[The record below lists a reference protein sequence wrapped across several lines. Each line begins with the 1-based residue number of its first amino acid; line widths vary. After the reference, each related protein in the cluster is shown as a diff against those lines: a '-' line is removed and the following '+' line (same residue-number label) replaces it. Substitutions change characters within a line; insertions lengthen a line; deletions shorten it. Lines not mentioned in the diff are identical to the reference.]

1 MFKRVILLFSLLLIC
16 FNQFASNNIEFDY
29 ENESFFAIIGL
40 TGCGKSEFLNALA
53 GEKVCETS
61 NKGKSKTQDIQKV
74 ELVYKNNL
82 FSAIDTPGL
91 DDSNDDNSKIEIIKD
106 LLIKYP
112 KIKKLLLIKRYNEVR
127 FPGSLQKALKIYMEA
142 FPIKDFWE
150 HVIVVNTFANPHDE
164 TFTDYMEEMHEK
176 YVDKILECE
185 NLIEFMKSKGIDIPQ
200 DIKEYYVDSI
210 KYKKYPEIND
220 TLNKI
225 KEDILLSKPMF
236 KNVEKSPILES
247 TRESETNK
255 GFYIVKKYIE
265 IIYTDFNGKKIYKQK
280 VISEE
285 EIAPKDCPIIKV
297 EEKVEFEGWD
307 LKFSDIL
314 YLFNPSLFL
323 AKKFFKYN
331 VYTINYY
338 EVGDKIVKGDKIYKK
353 TKFVSILDEYFETLL
368 YYVDKDILIFLA
380 KNMKNYLPNKIIS
393 FLSDIGVLESS
404 L

>member
-1 MFKRVILLFSLLLIC
+1 MFKHVVLLFSLLLIC
-16 FNQFASNNIEFDY
+16 FNQNTSKDIPFDY
-29 ENESFFAIIGL
+29 ETESFFAIIGL

-61 NKGKSKTQDIQKV
+61 NGGKSKTQKIQKV
-74 ELVYKNNL
+74 ELLYKNNL

-150 HVIVVNTFANPHDE
+150 HVIVVNTWANPNDE
-164 TFTDYMEEMHEK
+164 TFTDFMEKQQEN

-247 TRESETNK
+247 TRESEKNK

-314 YLFNPSLFL
+314 YLVNPSLFL
-323 AKKFFKYN
+323 AKKFIKYN

-338 EVGDKIVKGDKIYKK
+338 EVGDKIVKGDKIYKE

-368 YYVDKDILIFLA
+368 YYVDKDILKFLA

>member
-16 FNQFASNNIEFDY
+16 FNQNTSKDIPFDY
-29 ENESFFAIIGL
+29 ETESFFAIIGL

-53 GEKVCETS
+53 GKKECEKS

-74 ELVYKNNL
+74 ELEYKNNL

-91 DDSNDDNSKIEIIKD
+91 DDSKDDKPKIEIIKD

-112 KIKKLLLIKRYNEVR
+112 KIKKLLLIKRYNDFR
-127 FPGSLQKALKIYMEA
+127 FPGSLQNALKIYMEA

-150 HVIVVNTFANPHDE
+150 HIIVVNTWANPHDE
-164 TFTDYMEEMHEK
+164 SFKDFMEEHEN

-297 EEKVEFEGWD
+297 EEKVEFEGWN

-314 YLFNPSLFL
+314 YLVNPSLFS
-323 AKKFFKYN
+323 AKKFLKYN

-338 EVGDKIVKGDKIYKK
+338 EVGDKIVKGDKIYKE

-368 YYVDKDILIFLA
+368 YYVDKDILKFLA

>member
-150 HVIVVNTFANPHDE
+150 HVIVVNTWANPHDE

-185 NLIEFMKSKGIDIPQ
+185 NLKEFMKSKGIDIPQ
-200 DIKEYYVDSI
+200 DIKEYI
-210 KYKKYPEIND
+210 K
-220 TLNKI
+220 
-225 KEDILLSKPMF
+225 
-236 KNVEKSPILES
+236 
-247 TRESETNK
+247 
-255 GFYIVKKYIE
+255 
-265 IIYTDFNGKKIYKQK
+265 
-280 VISEE
+280 
-285 EIAPKDCPIIKV
+285 
-297 EEKVEFEGWD
+297 
-307 LKFSDIL
+307 
-314 YLFNPSLFL
+314 
-323 AKKFFKYN
+323 
-331 VYTINYY
+331 
-338 EVGDKIVKGDKIYKK
+338 
-353 TKFVSILDEYFETLL
+353 
-368 YYVDKDILIFLA
+368 
-380 KNMKNYLPNKIIS
+380 
-393 FLSDIGVLESS
+393 
-404 L
+404 